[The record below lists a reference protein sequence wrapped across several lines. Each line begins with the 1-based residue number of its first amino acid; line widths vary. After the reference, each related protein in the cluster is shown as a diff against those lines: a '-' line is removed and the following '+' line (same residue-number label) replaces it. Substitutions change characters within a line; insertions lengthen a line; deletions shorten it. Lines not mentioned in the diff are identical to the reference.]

1 MDFFTSPHRDFWA
14 ANPPPMMA
22 CRFDLPTAFSPAAS
36 DNDRNAAVNEDGSV
50 EFSVPVEGFSPEDI
64 EIKVSD
70 GMLRLKASREEKDA
84 KGNVVSSRR
93 VNKSF
98 SLPPD
103 CNVEAIHSKLNQKEG
118 TLKIVAPRKARP
130 IEEEKKAESV
140 EPRPEKSQRESTEVV
155 ESVELA
161 SVAVEGFA
169 PEELSVQVSEDGRS
183 VEIGGR
189 QEDKDDSGAVVS
201 SKQFSKT
208 FPIPASADPESVSS
222 QLSKQGILSVTAEK
236 RKNM

>member
-1 MDFFTSPHRDFWA
+1 
-14 ANPPPMMA
+14 MA
-22 CRFDLPTAFSPAAS
+22 CRFDMPTTFPPAAS
-36 DNDRNAAVNEDGSV
+36 DNDRNATVNEDGSV

-84 KGNVVSSRR
+84 EGNVVSSRR
-93 VNKSF
+93 VNKSL

-118 TLKIVAPRKARP
+118 TLKIVAPRRARQV
-130 IEEEKKAESV
+130 EEEKKAETV
-140 EPRPEKSQRESTEVV
+140 EVRPEKPERESTEVV

-161 SVAVEGFA
+161 SVKVEGFA

-183 VEIGGR
+183 VEVGGR
-189 QEDKDDSGAVVS
+189 QEDRDDSGAVVA

-208 FPIPASADPESVSS
+208 FPIPASVDPESVSS

-236 RKNM
+236 RKNV